1 MRERDRKRIE
11 TVNRKWG
18 SWGKMLEERLHPAY
32 RILGG
37 YNGGIRRVKKG
48 FARMDKERFRE
59 MVENR
64 ERDSRGRFISK
75 ADAQRITADRERDAR
90 AYRDEVHSQERSVP
104 RSVLPQEE
112 CTGAKTFAI
121 NLEPSGGDSES
132 KNG

>member
-18 SWGKMLEERLHPAY
+18 SWGKMLEERLHPAD
-32 RILGG
+32 RVLGG

-48 FARMDKERFRE
+48 FAKMDKQRFRE

-64 ERDSRGRFISK
+64 ERDSHGRFISK
-75 ADAQRITADRERDAR
+75 EDARELLSSRERAAR
-90 AYRDEVHSQERSVP
+90 EYRDEVHSEERSVP

-112 CTGAKTFAI
+112 CTGAETLAI
-121 NLEPSGGDSES
+121 NLESPSGDSES